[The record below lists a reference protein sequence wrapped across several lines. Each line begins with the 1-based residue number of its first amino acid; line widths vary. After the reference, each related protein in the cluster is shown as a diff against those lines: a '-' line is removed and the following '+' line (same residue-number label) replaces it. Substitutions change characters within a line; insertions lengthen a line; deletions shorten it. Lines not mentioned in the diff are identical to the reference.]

1 MPGPRH
7 PVTMLGA
14 AAALIAG
21 LVACASTVEGTAAY
35 GGADPT
41 TETTT
46 QTTETTTETTEST
59 TETTE
64 STTETTEST
73 GSEAEETACFLIP
86 LSDVDAFDAFN
97 ELAAQPEED
106 QTQAMRDN
114 VAALFD
120 AAQMEVQT
128 YIDPLPEGPV
138 KEAAVATQVAQVE
151 VRDRLRAGSDVNTQ
165 IILDANDVLAAAC
178 DG

>member
-14 AAALIAG
+14 AAALIAS

-46 QTTETTTETTEST
+46 QTTETT

-97 ELAAQPEED
+97 ELAAQPEAD

-138 KEAAVATQVAQVE
+138 KEGAVATQVAQVE

-165 IILDANDVLAAAC
+165 IIVDANDVLAAAC

>member
-14 AAALIAG
+14 AAALIAS

-46 QTTETTTETTEST
+46 QTTETT

>member
-1 MPGPRH
+1 
-7 PVTMLGA
+7 MLGA

-35 GGADPT
+35 GGAVPT

-59 TETTE
+59 TE
-64 STTETTEST
+64 TTETTEST

-151 VRDRLRAGSDVNTQ
+151 VRDRLRAGSEVNTQ